1 MDIIDIMCIDIFA
14 KLINYFIRIIPKC
27 FVINIVY
34 YNDKFHNIGKIDKFM
49 NIS

>member
-14 KLINYFIRIIPKC
+14 KLQNYFISIIPKY

-34 YNDKFHNIGKIDKFM
+34 YNNKFDNIGKID
-49 NIS
+49 